1 LANRNFYSN
10 AYSLELD
17 VVSLF
22 VEINIGAAGAVSSSS
37 GLGIASV
44 TKESAAGQYT
54 IRLTDSYNKLLWA
67 SVILLDDTNSDP
79 ATAAVEARILSEDV
93 DNTSTPNIVIQGIA
107 LDDGAPANFVSGAKL
122 LVKIELRNSS
132 VTNT

>member
-1 LANRNFYSN
+1 MADRNFYP
-10 AYSLELD
+10 AHQAL
-17 VVSLF
+17 
-22 VEINIGAAGAVSSSS
+22 EINSVHLYAEINVGASGAVSSSS

-54 IRLTDSYNKLLWA
+54 IRLSDSYNKLLHA
-67 SVILLDDTNSDP
+67 SIMLLDDTNSDP
-79 ATAAVEARILSEDV
+79 TSVAIIGRVLSEDV
-93 DNTSTPNIVIQGIA
+93 DNASTPNLVIQGVA
-107 LDDGAPANFVSGAKL
+107 LDDGAAANFASGAKL

>member
-1 LANRNFYSN
+1 MANRNFFSN
-10 AYSLELD
+10 SYSLEVD
-17 VVSLF
+17 NVTIWC
-22 VEINIGAAGAVSSSS
+22 EINVGASGAVSSSS

-54 IRLTDSYNKLLWA
+54 IALSDSYNKLLHA
-67 SVILLDDTNSDP
+67 NIVVLDDTNSDP
-79 ATAAVEARILSEDV
+79 TTVAIIGRVLSEAV
-93 DNTSTPNIVIQGIA
+93 SSSSPAIVIQGVA
-107 LDDGAPANFVSGAKL
+107 LDDGAAANFASGAKL

>member
-1 LANRNFYSN
+1 MANRNFYPN
-10 AYSLELD
+10 HQSLEVD
-17 VVSLF
+17 CVHLF
-22 VEINIGAAGAVSSSS
+22 AEINIGVAGAVSSSS

-44 TKESAAGQYT
+44 VKESVAGQYT

-67 SVILLDDTNSDP
+67 SVALLDDTDSDP
-79 ATAAVEARILSEDV
+79 TTVATSARILSSDV
-93 DNTSTPNIVIQGIA
+93 SASVPVVLIQGN
-107 LDDGAPANFVSGAKL
+107 DVTDGSAANFASGAKL

>member
-1 LANRNFYSN
+1 
-10 AYSLELD
+10 LEVD
-17 VVSLF
+17 VCSLF

-93 DNTSTPNIVIQGIA
+93 DNASTPNIVIQGIA
-107 LDDGAPANFVSGAKL
+107 LDDGAAANFASGAKL

>member
-1 LANRNFYSN
+1 MANRNFYPN
-10 AYSLELD
+10 HQSLEVDCVHLWA
-17 VVSLF
+17 
-22 VEINIGAAGAVSSSS
+22 EINIGASGAVSSSS

-93 DNTSTPNIVIQGIA
+93 DNASTPNIVIQGIA
-107 LDDGAPANFVSGAKL
+107 LDDGAAANFVSGAKL

-132 VTNT
+132 VSNT

>member
-1 LANRNFYSN
+1 MANRSFYSN
-10 AYSLELD
+10 AYSLEVD
-17 VVSLF
+17 VCSLF

-93 DNTSTPNIVIQGIA
+93 DNASTPNIVIQGIA
-107 LDDGAPANFVSGAKL
+107 LDDGAAANFVSGAKL
-122 LVKIELRNSS
+122 LVKIEHRNSS
-132 VTNT
+132 VSNT